1 MTVSSSI
8 NQVLYSGNGTTVLF
22 PVNYYFL
29 QDSHLQVILVAAN
42 GTETVQTLTTNY
54 TVTGAGNEAGG
65 SITMLVAPP
74 TGTQLIIV
82 RNVPA
87 TQETDYLANDPFP
100 AESHERALDKLTMLV
115 QQNKLESD
123 RALKVPLASLPTT
136 DTELPIPVGNKL
148 LAWNSNASAIVNFD
162 PADVIT
168 ITGQQNSYADV
179 FTGNGVTTDFT
190 LTRNPGTVFNIDV
203 SINGVTQVPNV
214 DYILAATTLTFTSAP
229 PAVASQVLARY
240 SEVFT
245 LVDGDAANIRYL
257 PAGGVQTNVQTKLR
271 ETVSVK
277 DFGAVGDGVTD
288 DTAAIQAALNS
299 GTKEIHI
306 TQGTYRITS
315 TLTISGNGYRIVQA
329 GDLAAVLLKDFS
341 GTTIAF
347 NAGEVIWENCC
358 INGQGAIYT
367 GPSQVGIFVG
377 TGGGFGSKLF
387 NPRIYNIGSACVRFD
402 SDSGAGFSII
412 SGLLEPLPSTQAAID
427 HTAVNDT
434 GPMGRIV
441 TGVQSGNVLIDF
453 AYMQTTLVS
462 SCVTN
467 FLRYDSTTSKASVVG
482 CRISNGVVGTIN
494 INGIDNLFVGNIVA
508 GNVDIPSG
516 ASNPTVMNNT
526 FASGAVVTNSGNI
539 ASATLDQTN
548 VPYTPTWTS
557 SGTQPVLGNGAISG
571 LYDRNGKDIHAFGQL
586 VIGST
591 TTFGTG
597 AYQFGLPFP
606 NVGGTRMG
614 VARILD
620 AGTVY
625 YTGVTLTDTGQNYV
639 EITFNN
645 LAQQAQQGVP
655 ITFAV
660 NDVIQW
666 DVTYRC
672 KS

>member
-1 MTVSSSI
+1 MAVNLSPIGGVAGQFFDNNGNPLVGGKLYTYTAGTTTPQVTYTSALGNVPNSNPI
-8 NQVLYSGNGTTVLF
+8 ILNGGGRVPAEIWLTDGLEYKFVLYSSTDQLIGSWDNIVGINSNFVNFVTSEEVQTATAGQTVF
-22 PVNYYFL
+22 
-29 QDSHLQVILVAAN
+29 
-42 GTETVQTLTTNY
+42 TLTTMAY
-54 TVTGAGNEAGG
+54 
-65 SITMLVAPP
+65 
-74 TGTQLIIV
+74 Q
-82 RNVPA
+82 
-87 TQETDYLANDPFP
+87 
-100 AESHERALDKLTMLV
+100 
-115 QQNKLESD
+115 
-123 RALKVPLASLPTT
+123 
-136 DTELPIPVGNKL
+136 
-148 LAWNSNASAIVNFD
+148 
-162 PADVIT
+162 
-168 ITGQQNSYADV
+168 
-179 FTGNGVTTDFT
+179 
-190 LTRNPGTVFNIDV
+190 PGTNNLVVYVD
-203 SINGVTQVPNV
+203 GVNQIEGGAYSFVETSSTVV
-214 DYILAATTLTFTSAP
+214 TFTNGLHVGALVKFVSAETLSGGATSADLVSFEGFKNQIGSVQSLAGDNGSDWIGFEP
-229 PAVASQVLARY
+229 AGSGAVARSAQ
-240 SEVFT
+240 
-245 LVDGDAANIRYL
+245 D
-257 PAGGVQTNVQTKLR
+257 KLR

-329 GDLAAVLLKDFS
+329 GNLAAVLLKDFS